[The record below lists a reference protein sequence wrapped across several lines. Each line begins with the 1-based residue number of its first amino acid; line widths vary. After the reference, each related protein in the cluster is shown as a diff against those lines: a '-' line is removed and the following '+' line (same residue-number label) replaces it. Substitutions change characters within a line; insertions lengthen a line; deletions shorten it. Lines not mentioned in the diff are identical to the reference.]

1 MIKEKFVH
9 QFETSFAAYL
19 GIKNV
24 IGTSMG
30 RTALYAVLK
39 AIEVKEHD
47 EVIIP
52 AYICEVVPNAIIKA
66 GGTPVLVDINENNFH
81 ISLSHLTSLINEK
94 TRAIIINHP
103 FGVPEKIDEILEIIN
118 KQPGKIFLI
127 EDAAQALGAEYK
139 GKKIGSFGDAAIFSL
154 AKNMINIGG
163 GAVVTN
169 NQVIEES
176 VRKYIHES
184 RELSIVNKVFFGFFS
199 FFDTYSV
206 NSKICYFMNNLLK
219 KIPNKV
225 MFARNNYD
233 SSLKIPDNLSM
244 SILQAYLAMVQ
255 IKTLD
260 KFNIQRTLNEQ
271 FLIDELKTCESIGLF
286 ESDTSESRHICTWF
300 AIRIK
305 DKKLRESMLKNC
317 AKENIFLHQ
326 FWDPIVIPGMSYG
339 TFEQKTLNNSN
350 ERSEQTIVF
359 KMNDRISRNKLR
371 EIVIFLKK
379 IVSLNSQNILE

>member
-19 GIKNV
+19 GIKHV

-30 RTALYAVLK
+30 RTALYVVLK

-103 FGVPEKIDEILEIIN
+103 FGVPEKIDEIIEIIN

-169 NQVIEES
+169 NQVIEKS
-176 VRKYIHES
+176 VRKIINES
-184 RELSIVNKVFFGFFS
+184 RELPIVNKVFFGFFS

-219 KIPNKV
+219 TIPNKV

-244 SILQAYLAMVQ
+244 SILQAYLATVQ

-260 KFNIQRTLNEQ
+260 TFNIQRTLNEQ

-286 ESDTSESRHICTWF
+286 EPDTSESRHICTWF
-300 AIRIK
+300 TIRIK

-317 AKENIFLHQ
+317 AKENIFLHK
-326 FWDPIVIPGMSYG
+326 FWDPIVIPDRSYE

-379 IVSLNSQNILE
+379 KCFTEFSKCT

>member
-1 MIKEKFVH
+1 MMKEEFVH
-9 QFETSFAAYL
+9 QFETSCRCLSWDKKCYWDKY
-19 GIKNV
+19 GKNCLV
-24 IGTSMG
+24 CGSKG
-30 RTALYAVLK
+30 DRGK
-39 AIEVKEHD
+39 RHD

-66 GGTPVLVDINENNFH
+66 GGTPVFVDINENNFH

-103 FGVPEKIDEILEIIN
+103 FGVPEKIDEIIEIIN

-176 VRKYIHES
+176 VRKIINET

-233 SSLKIPDNLSM
+233 RSLKIPDNLSM
-244 SILQAYLAMVQ
+244 SILQAYLATVQ
-255 IKTLD
+255 IMLD

-326 FWDPIVIPGMSYG
+326 FWDPIVIPDMSYG
-339 TFEQKTLNNSN
+339 TFKQKTLNNSH

-371 EIVIFLKK
+371 EIVNFLKK
-379 IVSLNSQNILE
+379 NVSLNS